1 MEIRRAGK
9 SGLELS
15 RLGLGTM
22 TWGRDT
28 DTHEAADQC
37 RAYIEAGGNFLDT
50 ASTYGDGDSERVIG
64 GLIGT
69 LFQRSDVAIATKAG
83 ITFPGGNRTVNNSRQ
98 ALISELDKSLTRLET
113 DYVDIWQIHS
123 WDPCTPLED
132 TLSALDYAY
141 SSGKAR
147 YVGLSNFSGWQ
158 SARAITIQESNSAK
172 APIISHQVEYSL
184 LNRAAELEVLPCAD
198 ETGIGILAWAPLGRG
213 VLTGKYRNGIPSDS
227 RAAAPHFVKHVEPYL
242 REESNRIVEA
252 VTVAAQGL
260 GFSPLEVALAWV
272 RDTPGITSAIVGART
287 GAQMRGILKSEEVTL
302 PQIVRDAL
310 NDVSRALTIL

>member
-1 MEIRRAGK
+1 MELRRLG
-9 SGLELS
+9 STGLHLS
-15 RLGLGTM
+15 RIGLGTM

-28 DTHEAADQC
+28 DEHEAADQL
-37 RAYIEAGGNFLDT
+37 RAFVDAGGNFIDT
-50 ASTYGDGDSERVIG
+50 AALYGSGDSERVIG

-69 LFQRSDVAIATKAG
+69 LFQRSDVAIATKSG
-83 ITFPGGNRTVNNSRQ
+83 ITFPGGNRTINNSRQ

-123 WDPCTPLED
+123 WDPFTPLED

-242 REESNRIVEA
+242 RDESNRIVEA

>member
-1 MEIRRAGK
+1 MEMRRAGN
-9 SGLELS
+9 SGLSLS

-37 RAYIEAGGNFLDT
+37 RAFIEAGGNFIDT
-50 ASTYGDGDSERVIG
+50 SSTYGDGDSERVIG

-69 LFQRSDVAIATKAG
+69 LFKREEVAIATKAG
-83 ITFPGGNRTVNNSRQ
+83 ISFPDGVRTINNSRQ
-98 ALISELDKSLTRLET
+98 SLIAELDKSLSRLET
-113 DYVDIWQIHS
+113 DYVDIWQIHA
-123 WDPCTPLED
+123 WDPFTPLED
-132 TLSALDYAY
+132 TLSALDYAF

-147 YVGLSNFSGWQ
+147 YVGISNFSGWQ

-172 APIISHQVEYSL
+172 APIVTHQVEYSL
-184 LNRAAELEVLPCAD
+184 LNRSIEDEILPCAD

-213 VLTGKYRNGIPSDS
+213 VLTGKYRKGIPSDS

-242 REESNRIVEA
+242 REKPQRVVEA
-252 VTVAAQGL
+252 VAVAAEGL
-260 GFSPLEVALAWV
+260 GFAPLEVALAWV

-287 GAQMRGILKSEEVTL
+287 GAQLRGILTSEEIVL
-302 PQIVRDAL
+302 PSVVRDAL
-310 NDVSRALTIL
+310 NEISAP

>member
-1 MEIRRAGK
+1 MEMRRAGN
-9 SGLELS
+9 SGLSLS

-37 RAYIEAGGNFLDT
+37 RAFIEAGGNFIDT
-50 ASTYGDGDSERVIG
+50 SSTYGDGDSERVIG

-69 LFQRSDVAIATKAG
+69 LFKREEVAIATKAG
-83 ITFPGGNRTVNNSRQ
+83 ISFPDGVRTINNSRQ
-98 ALISELDKSLTRLET
+98 SLIAELDKSLSRLET
-113 DYVDIWQIHS
+113 DYVDIWQIHT
-123 WDPCTPLED
+123 WDPFTPLED
-132 TLSALDYAY
+132 TLSALDYAF

-147 YVGLSNFSGWQ
+147 YVGISNFSGWQ

-172 APIISHQVEYSL
+172 APIVTHQVEYSL
-184 LNRAAELEVLPCAD
+184 LNRSIEDEILPCAD

-213 VLTGKYRNGIPSDS
+213 VLTGKYRKGVPSDS

-242 REESNRIVEA
+242 REKPQRIVEA
-252 VTVAAQGL
+252 VAVAAEGL
-260 GFSPLEVALAWV
+260 GFAPLEVALAWV

-287 GAQMRGILKSEEVTL
+287 GAQLRGILTSEEIVL
-302 PQIVRDAL
+302 PSVVRDAL
-310 NDVSRALTIL
+310 NEISAP

>member
-1 MEIRRAGK
+1 METRRAGK
-9 SGLELS
+9 SGLSLS

-37 RAYIEAGGNFLDT
+37 RAFIEAGGNFIDT
-50 ASTYGDGDSERVIG
+50 SSTYGDGDSERVIG

-69 LFQRSDVAIATKAG
+69 LFKREDVAIATKAG
-83 ITFPGGNRTVNNSRQ
+83 VSFPEGARTVNNSRQ
-98 ALISELDKSLTRLET
+98 SLIAELDRSLARLET

-123 WDPCTPLED
+123 WDPHNPLED

-147 YVGLSNFSGWQ
+147 YVGISNFSGWQ
-158 SARAITIQESNSAK
+158 SARAITIQETNSAK
-172 APIISHQVEYSL
+172 APIVTHQVEYSL
-184 LNRAAELEVLPCAD
+184 LNREIENEVLPCAD

-213 VLTGKYRNGIPSDS
+213 VLTGKYRKGIPSDS

-242 REESNRIVEA
+242 REKPQRIVEA
-252 VTVAAQGL
+252 VAVAAEGL
-260 GFSPLEVALAWV
+260 GFAPLEVALAWV

-287 GAQMRGILKSEEVTL
+287 GAQLRGILTSEEITL
-302 PQIVRDAL
+302 PDIVREAL
-310 NDVSRALTIL
+310 NEISAP